1 MGKNNSIRAQEKVN
15 KELDY
20 IRKHLDYHSNWDGNN
35 VWRSDL
41 QIYFDSVLKQNNI
54 DQIIKPLRIDVVKA
68 FNVLSNSN
76 NAKIAKLFSIFID
89 LYDELPYRPDAAFD
103 FCWRAFEILTV
114 YYLKEVLSLNANVTD
129 GLQKIPCVIH
139 RIVGSNS
146 NLLISF
152 DKLFTNQS
160 LASLRF
166 CVNYLTDSSS
176 VPNSYDL
183 LFNKYKN
190 NIEKRF
196 KSALAQTPKDN
207 SINTTLF
214 DEFKKK
220 YFSSSFYAN
229 IVSNNNVDA
238 FANVSK
244 AAKCLRMIMIGH
256 KNPLELNKIDFSP
269 LSFEKRLELLL
280 SGILYSIR
288 NNRFHGD
295 NYSLLKSSASTNSI
309 YHSMYHCLISTYA
322 VFWTLLFD
330 YFKAKNVT
338 DMFFS
343 LDDISDFINESVRR
357 LQCLPNN

>member
-1 MGKNNSIRAQEKVN
+1 MANSMIRAQGRID

-20 IRKHLDYHSNWDGNN
+20 IRKHLDYHNNWDGNN
-35 VWRSDL
+35 VWWSDL
-41 QIYFDSVLKQNNI
+41 QVYFDSVLKQNNI
-54 DQIIKPLRIDVVKA
+54 DQIITPLRIDVVKA
-68 FNVLSNSN
+68 FNVLSNCN

-103 FCWRAFEILTV
+103 FCWRSFEILTV
-114 YYLKEVLSLNANVTD
+114 YYLKEVLSLNTNVTE
-129 GLQKIPCVIH
+129 GLQKISCVFN
-139 RIVGSNS
+139 RIIGGNS
-146 NLLISF
+146 NLLTSF
-152 DKLFTNQS
+152 DYLFTNQS

-166 CVNYLTDSSS
+166 CVNYLADSSS
-176 VPNSYDL
+176 VPSSYDL

-190 NIEKRF
+190 NIENRF
-196 KSALAQTPKDN
+196 KLALAQTPKDN
-207 SINTTLF
+207 NISTTLF

-229 IVSNNNVDA
+229 VVSNNSVDA

-244 AAKCLRMIMIGH
+244 AAKCLRLILIGD
-256 KNPLELNKIDFSP
+256 KDPIELNTIDFP
-269 LSFEKRLELLL
+269 PISFEKRIELLL

-295 NYSLLKSSASTNSI
+295 NYSLLKSSASTNSV

-322 VFWTLLFD
+322 FFWILLYD
-330 YFKAKNVT
+330 YFRAKNVT

-357 LQCLPNN
+357 LQYLPNN